1 VRGTTPPTHRDH
13 KVTKKSDADHDE
25 ILGLKI
31 NDDDDD
37 DDDNNN
43 NNNIQTQTMRSLAWP
58 PSLAAR
64 ILRYSSH
71 VPGAP

>member
-1 VRGTTPPTHRDH
+1 
-13 KVTKKSDADHDE
+13 
-25 ILGLKI
+25 
-31 NDDDDD
+31 
-37 DDDNNN
+37 
-43 NNNIQTQTMRSLAWP
+43 MRSLAWP